1 VYLSSRT
8 RRSPLPRSRAF
19 LGRGISIVTRLTS
32 SEAPLCTKSPV
43 FGVHGGYLLLVF
55 SLGLVSSCGL
65 SGHQNS
71 KSVPFP
77 QFILRLSNQ
86 TVMHWPASASDQTAN
101 AAALSGDGLYVAN
114 AGDPVPW
121 QWGQGRN
128 LAAGPWGATG
138 LLDLPLSNPP
148 RRCSAVKKWNQ
159 LAGLISD
166 YESKYEI
173 PRSAISLGTFGET
186 GNSAPQAV
194 EDQDCAEAARVDCL
208 RVVFEAM
215 PQVPRTRGNAVA
227 MLHPMFKYSRHY
239 NGCFQPA
246 AMIEASKN
254 ASTFD
259 FADGRMVFTPAR
271 VFSIL
276 IFSGAHPSL
285 AKALENSA
293 PAAVVP
299 IPAGCSGTQDS
310 AACLESPLPLSA
322 CLGCANLVAEQ
333 LYSVFL
339 IIRPGVLDEQIL
351 PVLLRVP
358 RQE

>member
-1 VYLSSRT
+1 
-8 RRSPLPRSRAF
+8 
-19 LGRGISIVTRLTS
+19 
-32 SEAPLCTKSPV
+32 
-43 FGVHGGYLLLVF
+43 
-55 SLGLVSSCGL
+55 
-65 SGHQNS
+65 
-71 KSVPFP
+71 
-77 QFILRLSNQ
+77 
-86 TVMHWPASASDQTAN
+86 MHWPATASGQSAN
-101 AAALSGDGLYVAN
+101 ADALSGDGLFAVN
-114 AGDPVPW
+114 AGDPLPW

-138 LLDLPLSNPP
+138 LLDLPLVNPP
-148 RRCSAVKKWNQ
+148 RRCSARKKWLQ
-159 LAGLISD
+159 LAGRISD
-166 YESKYEI
+166 YESRYQI
-173 PRSAISLGTFGET
+173 PRSAMALGSYDESSDPMMQT
-186 GNSAPQAV
+186 V
-194 EDQDCAEAARVDCL
+194 DDQDCPEAARVDCL

-215 PQVPRTRGNAVA
+215 PQVPRTKGDAAA

-246 AMIEASKN
+246 AMIEASKTE
-254 ASTFD
+254 STFD

-276 IFSGAHPSL
+276 IFSGFHQSL

-293 PAAVVP
+293 PVAVVP

-322 CLGCANLVAEQ
+322 CIGCANLVAEE
-333 LYSVFL
+333 LYSAFV